1 MKTHITMTV
10 LALSLIVGAGCKGQQ
25 QSAATQPAA
34 PATTQAASASAA
46 PATATATPEQLGALG
61 AEIKKNPNDAHNLI
75 TQRGM
80 TEESFAAAV
89 RKVSEDPAAAKRY
102 AAAYKQASS

>member
-10 LALSLIVGAGCKGQQ
+10 LALSLIIGAGCKGQQ

-46 PATATATPEQLGALG
+46 PATATPEQLGTLG